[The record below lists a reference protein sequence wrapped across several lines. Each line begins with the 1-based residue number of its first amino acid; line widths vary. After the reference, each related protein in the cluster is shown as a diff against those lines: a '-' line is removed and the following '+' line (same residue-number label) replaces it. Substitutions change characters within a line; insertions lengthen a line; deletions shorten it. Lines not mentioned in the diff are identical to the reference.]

1 MRYTPF
7 YNHFNMEKH
16 CTMVYF
22 SLRESKQN
30 KKGLSPIEVSI
41 STNGKRIYFST
52 GKYARS
58 TDWNREKQLV
68 KGKSEEAQ
76 LVNSYLTQLRNKI
89 YQKEIELL
97 QMGYLIT
104 AELLKEAV
112 ADKVE
117 SLKEKSLFEIFKGH
131 NKEQEKLV
139 GNGVSKATYWISVYT
154 VRLLKEF
161 VQQKYKR
168 EDLYLREL
176 NLNFIQSFHSFLKI
190 DKGMAQN
197 SSTKHLKLLK
207 KIINLAVANS
217 YMTTNPFI
225 TYKIEREPVEIDFL
239 DEEELRKIIN
249 FDTPLPRLEKAK
261 DMFLFGC
268 FTGLSYIDIKTLA
281 PEHFE
286 KDNIGRIWIKKRR
299 VKTGVL
305 SRIPL
310 LPIAKLI
317 LDKYRGGEKLLPI
330 QDPAD
335 INKYLKDI
343 AILCDIK
350 KRITFHTSRHTFA
363 STVTLANNISL
374 EVVSKMLGHTNT
386 RMTTHYAKLIDK
398 CIGEQ
403 MDKLMDTFIRDSE
416 C

>member
-1 MRYTPF
+1 
-7 YNHFNMEKH
+7 
-16 CTMVYF
+16 MVRSSF
-22 SLRESKQN
+22 SILFFIRESKARKN
-30 KKGLSPIEVSI
+30 GNVPIEVMI
-41 STNGKRIYFST
+41 TVNGERNSFST
-52 GKYARS
+52 GKQIAI
-58 TDWNREKQLV
+58 EKWDKTKQQV
-68 KGKSEEAQ
+68 KGKDQETQ
-76 LVNSYLTQLRNKI
+76 NLNNYLKAIKAKL
-89 YQKEIELL
+89 YQKE
-97 QMGYLIT
+97 
-104 AELLKEAV
+104 AELLERGFIITAQILYD
-112 ADKVE
+112 AYFDKVE
-117 SLKEKSLFEIFKGH
+117 SLKERSLFEVFEEH
-131 NKEQEKLV
+131 NQEQEKLV
-139 GNGVSKATYWISVYT
+139 GNGVSKATHWVSVYT
-154 VRLLKEF
+154 IRLLREF

-176 NLNFIQSFHSFLKI
+176 NLNFIQSFHSFLRI

-207 KIINLAVANS
+207 KIINLSVANS
-217 YMTTNPFI
+217 YMAFNPFS
-225 TYKIEREPVEIDFL
+225 TYKVEREPVDIDFL

-249 FDTPLPRLEKAK
+249 FDTPLPRLERAK

-268 FTGLSYIDIKTLA
+268 FTGLSYIDIKTLT

-286 KDNIGRIWIKKRR
+286 KDNTGRIWIKKRR

-317 LDKYRGGEKLLPI
+317 LDKYKGGEKLLPI

-343 AILCDIK
+343 AILCGIN
-350 KRITFHTSRHTFA
+350 KRICFHTSRHTFA

-386 RMTTHYAKLIDK
+386 RMTAHYAK

-403 MDKLMDTFIRDSE
+403 MDKLMDTFTGDSDY
-416 C
+416 

>member
-1 MRYTPF
+1 
-7 YNHFNMEKH
+7 
-16 CTMVYF
+16 MVRSSF
-22 SLRESKQN
+22 AILFFIRESRVRKD
-30 KKGLSPIEVSI
+30 GTASIEIVL
-41 STNGKRIYFST
+41 TVNGERCAFST
-52 GKYARS
+52 GKRVKS
-58 TDWNREKQLV
+58 CNWDKTKQQV
-68 KGKSEEAQ
+68 KGKDEEAQ
-76 LVNSYLTQLRNKI
+76 SLNNYLKAIKAKL
-89 YQKEIELL
+89 YQKEAELL
-97 QMGYLIT
+97 DRGFIIT
-104 AELLKEAV
+104 AELLRDAYF
-112 ADKVE
+112 DKVE
-117 SLKEKSLFEIFKGH
+117 SLKEKSLFEVFEEH

-176 NLNFIQSFHSFLKI
+176 NLNFIQSFHTFLRI

-217 YMTTNPFI
+217 YMATNPFI
-225 TYKIEREPVEIDFL
+225 TYKVEREPVEIDFL

-249 FDTPLPRLEKAK
+249 FDTPLPRLERAK

-286 KDNIGRIWIKKRR
+286 KDNAGRIWIKKRR

-317 LDKYRGGEKLLPI
+317 LDKYKGGEKLLPI

-343 AILCDIK
+343 TILCDIK

-386 RMTTHYAKLIDK
+386 RMTNHYAKLIDK

-403 MDKLMDTFIRDSE
+403 MDKLMDTFTGDSNY
-416 C
+416 

>member
-1 MRYTPF
+1 
-7 YNHFNMEKH
+7 
-16 CTMVYF
+16 MVRSSF
-22 SLRESKQN
+22 AILFFIRDSRVRKDGTTS
-30 KKGLSPIEVSI
+30 IEVVL
-41 STNGKRIYFST
+41 TVNGERCAFST
-52 GKYARS
+52 GKKVKS
-58 TDWNREKQLV
+58 CNWDKNKQQV
-68 KGKSEEAQ
+68 KGKDEEAQ
-76 LVNSYLTQLRNKI
+76 SLNNYLKAIKAKL
-89 YQKEIELL
+89 YQKE
-97 QMGYLIT
+97 
-104 AELLKEAV
+104 AELLERGFIITADLLRD
-112 ADKVE
+112 AYFDKVE
-117 SLKEKSLFEIFKGH
+117 SIKERSLFEVFEEH
-131 NKEQEKLV
+131 NQEQEKLI
-139 GNGVSKATYWISVYT
+139 GNGVSKATHWVSVYT
-154 VRLLKEF
+154 IRLLREF

-176 NLNFIQSFHSFLKI
+176 NLNFIQSFHSFLRINK
-190 DKGMAQN
+190 DMAQN

-207 KIINLAVANS
+207 KIINLSVANS
-217 YMTTNPFI
+217 YMAFNPFS
-225 TYKIEREPVEIDFL
+225 TYKVEREPVDIDFL

-249 FDTPLPRLEKAK
+249 FDTPLPRLERAK

-268 FTGLSYIDIKTLA
+268 FTGLSYIDIKTLT

-286 KDNIGRIWIKKRR
+286 KDSAGRIWIKKRR

-317 LDKYRGGEKLLPI
+317 LDKYKGGDKLLPI

-343 AILCDIK
+343 AILCGIN
-350 KRITFHTSRHTFA
+350 KRICFHTSRHTFA

-386 RMTTHYAKLIDK
+386 RMTAHYAKLIDK

-403 MDKLMDTFIRDSE
+403 MDKLMDTFTGDSDY
-416 C
+416 

>member
-1 MRYTPF
+1 
-7 YNHFNMEKH
+7 
-16 CTMVYF
+16 MVRSSF
-22 SLRESKQN
+22 SILFFIRESKAR
-30 KKGLSPIEVSI
+30 KSGKAPIELMI
-41 STNGKRIYFST
+41 TINGERCPLST
-52 GKYARS
+52 GKQVPI
-58 TDWNREKQLV
+58 EKWDKTKQQV
-68 KGKSEEAQ
+68 KGKDEEAQ
-76 LVNSYLTQLRNKI
+76 SLNNYLKAIKAKL
-89 YQKEIELL
+89 YQKEAELL
-97 QMGYLIT
+97 DRGFVIT
-104 AELLKEAV
+104 AELLRDAYF
-112 ADKVE
+112 DKVE
-117 SLKEKSLFEIFKGH
+117 SLKEKSLFEVFEEH
-131 NKEQEKLV
+131 NQEQEKLV

-176 NLNFIQSFHSFLKI
+176 NLNFIQSFHSFLRI

-207 KIINLAVANS
+207 KIVNLAVANS

-249 FDTPLPRLEKAK
+249 FDTPLPRLERAK

-286 KDNIGRIWIKKRR
+286 KDNAGRIWIKKRR

-317 LDKYRGGEKLLPI
+317 LDKYKGGEKLLPI

-343 AILCDIK
+343 AILCGIN
-350 KRITFHTSRHTFA
+350 KRICFHTSRHTFA

-386 RMTTHYAKLIDK
+386 RMTNHYAKLIDK

-403 MDKLMDTFIRDSE
+403 MDKLMDTFTGDSNY
-416 C
+416 

>member
-1 MRYTPF
+1 
-7 YNHFNMEKH
+7 
-16 CTMVYF
+16 MVRSSF
-22 SLRESKQN
+22 AILFFIRDSRVRKDGTTS
-30 KKGLSPIEVSI
+30 IEVVL
-41 STNGKRIYFST
+41 TVNGERCAFST
-52 GKYARS
+52 GKKVKS
-58 TDWNREKQLV
+58 CNWDKNKQQV
-68 KGKSEEAQ
+68 KGKDEEAQ
-76 LVNSYLTQLRNKI
+76 SLNNYLKAIKAKL
-89 YQKEIELL
+89 YQKE
-97 QMGYLIT
+97 
-104 AELLKEAV
+104 AELLERGFIITADLLRD
-112 ADKVE
+112 AYFDKVE
-117 SLKEKSLFEIFKGH
+117 SIKERSLFEVFEEH
-131 NKEQEKLV
+131 NQEQEKLI
-139 GNGVSKATYWISVYT
+139 GNGVSKATYWVSVYT
-154 VRLLKEF
+154 IRLLREF

-176 NLNFIQSFHSFLKI
+176 NLNFIQSFHSFLRI
-190 DKGMAQN
+190 DKDMEQN

-207 KIINLAVANS
+207 KIINLSVANS
-217 YMTTNPFI
+217 YMAFNPFS
-225 TYKIEREPVEIDFL
+225 TYKVEREPVDIDFL

-249 FDTPLPRLEKAK
+249 FDTPLPRLERAK

-268 FTGLSYIDIKTLA
+268 FTGLSYIDIKTLT

-286 KDNIGRIWIKKRR
+286 KDNTGRIWIKKRR

-317 LDKYRGGEKLLPI
+317 LDKYKGGEKLLPI

-343 AILCDIK
+343 AILCGIN
-350 KRITFHTSRHTFA
+350 KRICFHTSRHTFA

-386 RMTTHYAKLIDK
+386 RMTAHYAKLIDK

-403 MDKLMDTFIRDSE
+403 MDKLMDTFTGDSDY
-416 C
+416 

>member
-1 MRYTPF
+1 
-7 YNHFNMEKH
+7 
-16 CTMVYF
+16 MVRSSF
-22 SLRESKQN
+22 SILFFIRESKARKN
-30 KKGLSPIEVSI
+30 GNVPIEVMI
-41 STNGKRIYFST
+41 TVNGERNSFST
-52 GKYARS
+52 GKQIAI
-58 TDWNREKQLV
+58 EKWDKTKQQV
-68 KGKSEEAQ
+68 KGKDQETQ
-76 LVNSYLTQLRNKI
+76 NLNNYLKAIKAKL
-89 YQKEIELL
+89 YQKE
-97 QMGYLIT
+97 
-104 AELLKEAV
+104 AELLERGFIITAQILYD
-112 ADKVE
+112 AYFDQVE
-117 SLKEKSLFEIFKGH
+117 SIKERSLFEVFEEH
-131 NKEQEKLV
+131 NQEQEKLV
-139 GNGVSKATYWISVYT
+139 GNGVSKATHWVSVYT
-154 VRLLKEF
+154 IRLLREF

-176 NLNFIQSFHSFLKI
+176 NLNFIQSFHSFLRI
-190 DKGMAQN
+190 DKAMAQN

-207 KIINLAVANS
+207 KIINLSVANS
-217 YMTTNPFI
+217 YMAFNPFS
-225 TYKIEREPVEIDFL
+225 TYKVEREPVDIDFL

-249 FDTPLPRLEKAK
+249 FDTPLPRLERAK

-268 FTGLSYIDIKTLA
+268 FTGLSYIDIKTLT

-286 KDNIGRIWIKKRR
+286 KDSAGRIWIKKRR

-317 LDKYRGGEKLLPI
+317 LDKYKGGEKLLPI

-343 AILCDIK
+343 AILCGIN
-350 KRITFHTSRHTFA
+350 KRICFHTSRHTFA

-386 RMTTHYAKLIDK
+386 RMTAHYAKLIDK

-403 MDKLMDTFIRDSE
+403 MDKLMDTFTGEADY
-416 C
+416 

>member
-1 MRYTPF
+1 
-7 YNHFNMEKH
+7 
-16 CTMVYF
+16 MVRSSF
-22 SLRESKQN
+22 AILFFIRDSRVRKDGTTS
-30 KKGLSPIEVSI
+30 IEVVL
-41 STNGKRIYFST
+41 TVNGERCAFST
-52 GKYARS
+52 GKKVKS
-58 TDWNREKQLV
+58 CNWDKNKQQV
-68 KGKSEEAQ
+68 KGKDEEAQ
-76 LVNSYLTQLRNKI
+76 SLNNYLKAIKAKL
-89 YQKEIELL
+89 YQKE
-97 QMGYLIT
+97 
-104 AELLKEAV
+104 AELLERGFIITADLLRD
-112 ADKVE
+112 AYFDKVE
-117 SLKEKSLFEIFKGH
+117 SIKERSLFEVFEEH
-131 NKEQEKLV
+131 NQEQEKLI
-139 GNGVSKATYWISVYT
+139 GNGVSKATYWVSVYT
-154 VRLLKEF
+154 IRLLREF

-176 NLNFIQSFHSFLKI
+176 NLNFIQSFHSFLRI
-190 DKGMAQN
+190 DKDMAQN

-207 KIINLAVANS
+207 KIINLSVANS
-217 YMTTNPFI
+217 YMAFNPFS
-225 TYKIEREPVEIDFL
+225 TYKVEREPVDIDFL

-249 FDTPLPRLEKAK
+249 FDTPLPRLERAK

-268 FTGLSYIDIKTLA
+268 FTGLSYIDIKTLT

-286 KDNIGRIWIKKRR
+286 KDSTGRIWIKKRR

-317 LDKYRGGEKLLPI
+317 LDKYKGGEKLLPI

-343 AILCDIK
+343 AILCGIN
-350 KRITFHTSRHTFA
+350 KRICFHTSRHTFA

-386 RMTTHYAKLIDK
+386 RMTAHYAKLIDK

-403 MDKLMDTFIRDSE
+403 MDKLMDTFTGASDY
-416 C
+416 

>member
-1 MRYTPF
+1 
-7 YNHFNMEKH
+7 
-16 CTMVYF
+16 MVRSSF
-22 SLRESKQN
+22 AILFFIRDSRVRKDGTTS
-30 KKGLSPIEVSI
+30 IEVVL
-41 STNGKRIYFST
+41 TVNGERCAFST
-52 GKYARS
+52 GKKVKS
-58 TDWNREKQLV
+58 CNWDKNKQQV
-68 KGKSEEAQ
+68 KGKDEEAQ
-76 LVNSYLTQLRNKI
+76 SLNNYLKAIKAKL
-89 YQKEIELL
+89 YQKEAELL
-97 QMGYLIT
+97 ERDFVIT
-104 AELLKEAV
+104 AELLRDAYF
-112 ADKVE
+112 DKVE
-117 SLKEKSLFEIFKGH
+117 SLKEKSLFEVFEEH
-131 NKEQEKLV
+131 NQEQEKLV

-176 NLNFIQSFHSFLKI
+176 NLNFIQAFHSFLKI

-217 YMTTNPFI
+217 YMSINPFI
-225 TYKIEREPVEIDFL
+225 TYKVEREPVEIDFL

-249 FDTPLPRLEKAK
+249 FDTPLPRLERAK

-268 FTGLSYIDIKTLA
+268 FTGLSYIDIKTLT

-286 KDNIGRIWIKKRR
+286 KDNTGRIWIKKRR

-317 LDKYRGGEKLLPI
+317 LDKYKGGEKLLPI

-343 AILCDIK
+343 AILCGIN
-350 KRITFHTSRHTFA
+350 KRICFHTSRHTFA

-386 RMTTHYAKLIDK
+386 RMTAHYAKLIDK

-403 MDKLMDTFIRDSE
+403 MDKLMDTFTGDSDY
-416 C
+416 